1 MSGVRGRAI
10 AFSLTDDDLRP
21 SILVTVDITLLYFND
36 CPNWLIANDH
46 LETLVVEHPEIVITR
61 HIVDTAEEAAHTGFR
76 GSPSILVD
84 GHDPFAGPGDL
95 VFIPKDVMH
104 SVHAIADGE
113 TTWMFGYD

>member
-1 MSGVRGRAI
+1 
-10 AFSLTDDDLRP
+10 LTDDDLRP

-95 VFIPKDVMH
+95 VGLSCRIYQTPEGPAGSPTPDQLRQVVAR
-104 SVHAIADGE
+104 SD
-113 TTWMFGYD
+113 